1 MKQDRLQSCTACSAM
16 LQSMDLSMWRL
27 WRLYAADT
35 ETTDCS
41 VQATST
47 PPPVPANS
55 PGHMGTE
62 RSAARRLH
70 QHGAPSSLHNGTAIS
85 LPTPSP
91 MRTMFCKKDTI
102 YRRTR
107 LRRSSHERTSA
118 AASAS
123 PLSHR
128 SRNSAYKDTC
138 SSSCYPLWC
147 QDHQGTSAWDLSS
160 GKRVSLPV
168 PALQGRRLPMRYS
181 ITRTCITSVS
191 GL

>member
-1 MKQDRLQSCTACSAM
+1 
-16 LQSMDLSMWRL
+16 MDLSMWRL

-35 ETTDCS
+35 ETTDCP
-41 VQATST
+41 VQVAST
-47 PPPVPANS
+47 PPPVPMSS
-55 PGHMGTE
+55 PGHRGTE
-62 RSAARRLH
+62 GSAARRLRRY
-70 QHGAPSSLHNGTAIS
+70 GAPSSLHSGTAIS
-85 LPTPSP
+85 LPIPSP
-91 MRTMFCKKDTI
+91 MRTMSCKKDTI
-102 YRRTR
+102 CRRMP
-107 LRRSSHERTSA
+107 LRGSSHGRTSA

-168 PALQGRRLPMRYS
+168 PVLWESSRHLCS
-181 ITRTCITSVS
+181 ISRS
-191 GL
+191 

>member
-1 MKQDRLQSCTACSAM
+1 
-16 LQSMDLSMWRL
+16 MWRL
-27 WRLYAADT
+27 WRLYTTDT

-41 VQATST
+41 VQAASA
-47 PPPVPANS
+47 PPVPASS

-62 RSAARRLH
+62 GSAARRLR
-70 QHGAPSSLHNGTAIS
+70 QYGVPSSLHNGTAIS
-85 LPTPSP
+85 LPIPSP
-91 MRTMFCKKDTI
+91 MRTMSCKKDTI
-102 YRRTR
+102 YRRM
-107 LRRSSHERTSA
+107 LLQGSSHGRTSS

-138 SSSCYPLWC
+138 SSSCCPLWC

-168 PALQGRRLPMRYS
+168 PVLWGSGRRLYS
-181 ITRTCITSVS
+181 ISRS
-191 GL
+191 